1 MKRLHTTVVR
11 GVERLGWPGILG
23 LGLIAF
29 MVSFYFSTFLPEQL
43 RRNDLRSQVE
53 RAFHHSLAGTSGQHL
68 KSIDETLNAY
78 YRAFPPSNHVADAL
92 GKIYA
97 AAYAQSLNLEQGEYR
112 AIRDKVGGITHYQ
125 IVLPVKGS
133 YLQIRMFVEVSL
145 AQLPNLALESIEF
158 DRNKIGEAKVKAKIK
173 FVMFLGQGA

>member
-1 MKRLHTTVVR
+1 MKRLHTRIVR

-43 RRNDLRSQVE
+43 RRDDLRSQVE
-53 RAFHHSLAGTSGQHL
+53 RTLNQRQAHTSGRNL
-68 KSIDETLNAY
+68 KNVDDMLNAF
-78 YRAFPPSNHVADAL
+78 YRAFPPSNHVAEAL
-92 GKIYA
+92 GKIYT

-112 AIRDKVGGITHYQ
+112 AIRDKVGRITHYQ
-125 IVLPVKGS
+125 IILPVKGS
-133 YLQIRMFVEVSL
+133 YPQIRMFVAVSL
-145 AQLPNLALESIEF
+145 AQLPNLALESIDF
-158 DRNKIGEAKVKAKIK
+158 DRTKIGEANVKAKIK